1 MSNFK
6 TYFAIEK
13 KIKAQGFDIERE
25 DIISQFTEGKKS
37 GLSALTPTEYREL
50 IKWLNVRFPSPK
62 PVKTPTPAQAKIN
75 LQRRKI
81 ISIFRQMG
89 YELPDGKADMAKIY
103 TWVEDY
109 GYLKKPLNKY
119 QLNEIPRLV
128 YQAEKVLESFLKSI

>member
-37 GLSALTPTEYREL
+37 GLSTLTPTEYREL
-50 IKWLNVRFPSPK
+50 IKWMNGRFPSEK
-62 PVKTPTPAQAKIN
+62 TVKTPTPAQAKIN

-89 YELPDGKADMAKIY
+89 YEQNGKADMARIY
-103 TWVEDY
+103 KWVEDY

-128 YQAEKVLESFLKSI
+128 YQAEKVLESFVKSI